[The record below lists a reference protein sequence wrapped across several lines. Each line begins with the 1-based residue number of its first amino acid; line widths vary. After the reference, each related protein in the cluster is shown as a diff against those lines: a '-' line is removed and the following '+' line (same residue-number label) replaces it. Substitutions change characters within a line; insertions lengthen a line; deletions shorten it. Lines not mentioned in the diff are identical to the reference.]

1 MEIAEVWKRILK
13 YRGETFLLKRGKA
26 FTYSQGE
33 YGHMYVD
40 TVKLSFPL
48 TVKEFEKALK
58 VGKKDRLVDY
68 THVVAKSYVFSI
80 LKDERIGAWK

>member
-1 MEIAEVWKRILK
+1 
-13 YRGETFLLKRGKA
+13 
-26 FTYSQGE
+26 
-33 YGHMYVD
+33 MYVD